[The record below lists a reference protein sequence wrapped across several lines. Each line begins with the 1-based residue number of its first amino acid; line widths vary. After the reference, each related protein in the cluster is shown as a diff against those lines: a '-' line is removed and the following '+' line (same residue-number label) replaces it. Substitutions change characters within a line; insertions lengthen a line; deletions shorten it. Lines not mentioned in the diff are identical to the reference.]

1 MIDPTDP
8 KDIIYYNRTKEQ
20 LEEFILFCISVAGK
34 NAITTSRGL
43 DKFLQ
48 PAREYNLS
56 PFDHL
61 RLLSFD
67 ELTANLKNSG
77 FGCYNNRAKSFTS
90 LINAHLDLKNCSVV
104 DLEQIHGIGPK
115 TSRFFV
121 LFSRPDAKVAVL
133 DTHLLSWLREKGYDV
148 PKATPCG
155 KKYLEIE
162 QIFLNE
168 AEKQDRPIVEFDLS
182 IWNEKRQ
189 NERI

>member
-1 MIDPTDP
+1 M
-8 KDIIYYNRTKEQ
+8 
-20 LEEFILFCISVAGK
+20 AGK